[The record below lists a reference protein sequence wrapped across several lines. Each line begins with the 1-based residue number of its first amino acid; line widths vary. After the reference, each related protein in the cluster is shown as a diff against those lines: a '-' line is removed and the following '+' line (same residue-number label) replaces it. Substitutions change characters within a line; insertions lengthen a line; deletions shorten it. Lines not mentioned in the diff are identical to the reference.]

1 MSLILRRSLIF
12 IGLLAAGLVLYT
24 LWYGIKADR
33 YDDTAIPYLQAGL
46 PKLTSW
52 DYAQLK
58 PLLSPAA
65 RQDFKNEKVQAAYQA
80 FSRLGQL
87 KSMGKPQFVA
97 NRFDS
102 SEGGEDIEIVD
113 YRVPL
118 QFDSGPAVIK
128 IKLIADG
135 KSYYI
140 HFFGIHS
147 EIYTNSEGVN

>member
-12 IGLLAAGLVLYT
+12 IVLLVAGIVIYT

-33 YDDTAIPYLQAGL
+33 YDDTAIPYLQAAL

-52 DYAQLK
+52 EYVQLK

-65 RQDFKNEKVQAAYQA
+65 RRDFENQKVQAAYRTL
-80 FSRLGQL
+80 SRLGQF
-87 KSMGKPQFVA
+87 KSMEKPRFVA

-102 SEGGEDIEIVD
+102 SEAGEDIEIVD
-113 YRVPL
+113 YQVPL
-118 QFDSGPAVIK
+118 QFESGPAVIK

-135 KSYYI
+135 KSYFI
-140 HFFGIHS
+140 HHFGIHS
-147 EIYTNSEGVN
+147 EKLADPQDDS